1 MAKNCN
7 NSNNMGNSEN
17 AYESKKSGYSKNA
30 SRNAYDKN
38 ASTKNTAG
46 KNASGKNAS
55 RNQTTDSYNY
65 SDTPDK
71 YLAAFDR
78 REGGGS
84 GRDPRFSIDKS
95 PF

>member
-7 NSNNMGNSEN
+7 HSNNMGNSEN
-17 AYESKKSGYSKNA
+17 AYESKKNGYSKNA
-30 SRNAYDKN
+30 SRNANDKN

-65 SDTPDK
+65 SDTTDK
-71 YLAAFDR
+71 Y
-78 REGGGS
+78 
-84 GRDPRFSIDKS
+84 
-95 PF
+95 